1 MFSSEF
7 ESWICSKLKVKLA
20 GYSSLVLHLPPI
32 FDFLPLTKSLFFYS
46 LAAAVL
52 SPLGEE
58 NLFPEY
64 YRQEVAP
71 SPSARNRRRRYK
83 TKPTYIHPQLE
94 HRPKNHINT
103 DIIVTLML
111 ALSSDQHKIWQRL
124 TKGVFKQNMTNL
136 SRLLVDNSELANRQ
150 PLVN

>member
-1 MFSSEF
+1 MFSYELA
-7 ESWICSKLKVKLA
+7 SWICCKLKVKLA

-94 HRPKNHINT
+94 HGPKTIS
-103 DIIVTLML
+103 TLTSWSS
-111 ALSSDQHKIWQRL
+111 LSLWRLPSPIDWHYIWQRSSE
-124 TKGVFKQNMTNL
+124 GVFKQNKTNL
-136 SRLLVDNSELANRQ
+136 FWLEVDNSKLANG
-150 PLVN
+150 